1 MNETMN
7 REALIFRLGVCR
19 GRFDRKYLKL
29 FDRAI
34 RDLRDMADFR
44 IEHDTVFVYKR
55 SAPSVGEPYPLSE
68 VVADR
73 LWNSRYRY
81 IFKDE
86 S

>member
-1 MNETMN
+1 MNS
-7 REALIFRLGVCR
+7 EALIFRLGVCR
-19 GRFDRKYLKL
+19 GRFDRKFRKL

-34 RDLRDMADFR
+34 RDLRDSADYR
-44 IEHDTVFVYKR
+44 IERETVFVYKA